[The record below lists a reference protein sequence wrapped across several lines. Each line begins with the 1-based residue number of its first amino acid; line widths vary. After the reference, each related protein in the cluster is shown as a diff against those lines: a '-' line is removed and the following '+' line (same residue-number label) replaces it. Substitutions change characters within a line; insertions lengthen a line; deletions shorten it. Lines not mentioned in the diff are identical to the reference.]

1 MALALLIVCAA
12 REKPQPVANVGSDTL
27 VPDLSFISNKV
38 QIQLSWNLSF
48 IMMSFMVMRD
58 VVISTQVRSVDTRW
72 IGNDLGSIWFELVDR
87 ADENQQ
93 SRHA

>member
-1 MALALLIVCAA
+1 MALALLIVCAG
-12 REKPQPVANVGSDTL
+12 RENPQPVANVGSDTNL

-58 VVISTQVRSVDTRW
+58 VVISTQVRSVDTR
-72 IGNDLGSIWFELVDR
+72 
-87 ADENQQ
+87 
-93 SRHA
+93 